1 MISDLI
7 LCHKVRK
14 LFVIIIT
21 QKEEIRSQIYRKT
34 RFILSIEKQIFLTN
48 CSRIFLSRI
57 ESLLLANIHIR
68 FMNKKHLF
76 TLLFTLLVWTSC
88 NNQQHFITDAAYR
101 AEVEND
107 FQAKQAALPNGNLF
121 AVFNDQMTP
130 EEREALTFMYAYMP
144 IGDITDY
151 SGDFYLKNIRSSFQ
165 ARNEM
170 PWGDSIPEDIFRHFV
185 LPVRINNENLDES
198 RMVFFD
204 ELKDRVKGLSLYDAV
219 LEVNHW
225 CHEKVIYT
233 PSDGR
238 TSSPLASVKTA
249 YGRCGEESTF
259 TVAALRSVGIPAR
272 QVYTPRWAHTD
283 DNHAWVEAWV
293 NGKWYFFGACEPEPV
308 LNLGWFNGPAY
319 RGMLMHTKVFGKYNG
334 PEDVMERTDGYTEI
348 NVIDNYAP
356 SAKAVITVMDANG
369 KPVKDALVE
378 FKIYNYAEF
387 NSVARKKTDADGKC
401 SLSAG
406 KGDMLVW
413 ASKDGKFGYSKV
425 SFGKDGE
432 VTIALN
438 KKPGDVETIA
448 LDIVP
453 PVDGSIPAEV
463 TPEQKEA
470 NAKRLLEEDAI
481 RNKYVA
487 TFYTEEKAEALAK
500 ELGIDPMK
508 TEDFMIGSRGN
519 WMEIEKFLRETP
531 AEKRAQ
537 AMALLDVV
545 SAKDLR
551 DTPASVFADHL
562 NNTPAVQSE
571 WFNEYIM
578 NPRVANEFLTPY
590 KSFFAANI
598 EPSLA
603 KQAVENPQAL
613 VDWVK
618 NNVSINDALNAQRIP
633 IMPMGV
639 WKSRIADKGS
649 RNIFFVA
656 VARSLGIPARIEP
669 VARKIQYFKD
679 NAWVDVDFEAAVQT
693 TAKQG
698 KVIASYQPIKA
709 LQDPKYYSHF
719 TIAKVLPNGTLQTL
733 NFERGGNVDMGLGD
747 TWSGLLKKPL
757 SMDEGNYMLVTGTR
771 MANGSVLAEIE
782 FFNVEADKTTP
793 IQLEMRESKDEI
805 QVIGNFN
812 SENKFKRAD
821 NGEETSLLA
830 TTGRGYYIVALLGSR
845 QEPTNHAMR
854 DIAAVKKELEDWGRG
869 IVLLFPDEKGYK
881 NFDPKEFGDLPGT
894 ITYGLDI
901 DGAIQKEMATAM
913 KLQNAN
919 TLPIFLIAD
928 TFNRVVFVSQ
938 GYTIGLGEQ
947 LMKDIHNLNHLVS
960 NV

>member
-107 FQAKQAALPNGNLF
+107 FQAKQAALPNGDLF

-170 PWGDSIPEDIFRHFV
+170 PWGDSIPEDIFHHFV

-238 TSSPLASVKTA
+238 TSSPLASVTTA

-293 NGKWYFFGACEPEPV
+293 NGKWYFLGACEPEPV

-356 SAKAVITVMDANG
+356 SAKAVITVTDANG

-448 LDIVP
+448 LDIIP

-947 LMKDIHNLNHLVS
+947 LMKVIHKL
-960 NV
+960 

>member
-7 LCHKVRK
+7 LCYKVRK

-283 DNHAWVEAWV
+283 DSHAWVEAWV
-293 NGKWYFFGACEPEPV
+293 NGKWYFLGACEPEPV

-356 SAKAVITVMDANG
+356 SAKAVITVTDANG

-448 LDIVP
+448 LDIIP

-551 DTPASVFADHL
+551 DTPASVLTDHL

-947 LMKDIHNLNHLVS
+947 LMKVIHKL
-960 NV
+960 

>member
-947 LMKDIHNLNHLVS
+947 LMKVIQTL
-960 NV
+960 

>member
-7 LCHKVRK
+7 LCYKVRK

-107 FQAKQAALPNGNLF
+107 FQAKQAALPNGDLF

-293 NGKWYFFGACEPEPV
+293 NGKWYFLGACEPEPV

-356 SAKAVITVMDANG
+356 SAKAVITVTDANG

-448 LDIVP
+448 LDIIP

-508 TEDFMIGSRGN
+508 TEDFMISSRGN

-947 LMKDIHNLNHLVS
+947 LMKVIHKL
-960 NV
+960 

>member
-107 FQAKQAALPNGNLF
+107 FQAKQAALPNGDLF

-170 PWGDSIPEDIFRHFV
+170 PWGDSIPEDIFHHFV

-293 NGKWYFFGACEPEPV
+293 NGKWYFLGACEPEPV

-356 SAKAVITVMDANG
+356 SAKAVITVTDANG

-448 LDIVP
+448 LDIIP

-669 VARKIQYFKD
+669 VARKIQYFKE

-947 LMKDIHNLNHLVS
+947 LMKVIHKL
-960 NV
+960 

>member
-107 FQAKQAALPNGNLF
+107 FQAKQAALPNGDLF

-170 PWGDSIPEDIFRHFV
+170 PWGDSIPEDIFHHFV

-293 NGKWYFFGACEPEPV
+293 NGKWYFLGACEPEPV

-334 PEDVMERTDGYTEI
+334 PEDAMERTDGYTEI

-356 SAKAVITVMDANG
+356 SAKAVITVTDANG

-448 LDIVP
+448 LDIIP

-947 LMKDIHNLNHLVS
+947 LMKVIHKL
-960 NV
+960 